1 VALDLTLLSLSSSH
15 SPHSSLPLF
24 RQGSVLRVR
33 LTHNGEVVGL
43 EEQFDVGAEWRLMPR
58 SDKPDRFS
66 LHRIRPSP
74 DGLNQISFK
83 AETKDDGNGFP
94 ETPHTTHHTPL
105 CLSPIDACDKAS
117 HVTLK

>member
-1 VALDLTLLSLSSSH
+1 M
-15 SPHSSLPLF
+15 
-24 RQGSVLRVR
+24 R

-83 AETKDDGNGFP
+83 AETKDDGNGLP
-94 ETPHTTHHTPL
+94 ETPHTPHSTPL
-105 CLSPIDACDKAS
+105 CSGPIDACDKKCNSRDKAS
-117 HVTLK
+117 PLTRKSPPLSQVTSPA